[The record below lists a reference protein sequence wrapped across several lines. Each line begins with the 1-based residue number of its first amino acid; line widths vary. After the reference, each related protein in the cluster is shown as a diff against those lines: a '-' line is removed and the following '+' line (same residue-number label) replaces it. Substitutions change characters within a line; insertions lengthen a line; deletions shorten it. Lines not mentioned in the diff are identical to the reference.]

1 MVGGRFRI
9 ASVRSDHPSAS
20 AAFDVEPGTGE
31 GEGFE
36 ATGRRLATALL
47 GASPRVFLARA
58 GTCRLDARGW
68 ARRGG
73 EPALVRRIRSAAR
86 AGGFAE
92 VRVGIADSG
101 VAADAAA
108 RLAREDAV
116 VVPPGGDRAFLAP
129 LPLRF
134 LPLPDDLRETLTVL
148 GLRRVEELAARTR
161 PEMEARFGPA
171 GLRALRLAHARDD
184 ESLHPLTAD
193 APPEAALEIEGG
205 VSELEPLLFVLR
217 RLLDRVCEGLAE
229 EGRHAVRLELV
240 LGLEDG
246 STRSAGVSPARPT
259 LREGLLFD
267 LCRSALERAAEG
279 GRLPAPVHLLALRV
293 PERASADA
301 RQLNLFAREARDP
314 LAADGALSRLRAR
327 LGPEAVARP
336 APRADHRPEARNRWE
351 AGGSEGAAGEAWE
364 GSPGPAGED
373 APGSAREGS
382 ETRLEPAEPLDPIP
396 LSPVL
401 RLLPH
406 PRALDVETAGG
417 APTTVREGGTRE
429 EVVAAE
435 GPERLS
441 GDWWKEVYRREYYRV
456 LTEGGELLWIFREGS
471 VGGAARWW
479 LHGWWD

>member
-1 MVGGRFRI
+1 MAAGRVRI
-9 ASVRSDHPSAS
+9 ASVRPDDSGPRAPL
-20 AAFDVEPGTGE
+20 EPGPRSGE
-31 GEGFE
+31 GEGAE
-36 ATGRRLATALL
+36 TAAAGGRRLAVALL
-47 GASPRVFLARA
+47 DASPRVFLGRA

-86 AGGFAE
+86 AGGFPE
-92 VRVGIADSG
+92 VRVGIADSR

-108 RLAREDAV
+108 RRARGNAV

-129 LPLRF
+129 LPLGF
-134 LPLPDDLRETLTVL
+134 LPLPDDLRETLTAL
-148 GLRRVEELAARTR
+148 GLRQVGELAARTR

-171 GLRALRLAHARDD
+171 GLRALRLAHGRDD
-184 ESLHPLTAD
+184 EPLHPLSTD
-193 APPEAALEIEGG
+193 VPPEAALEVEGG

-217 RLLDRVCEGLAE
+217 RLLGRVCEGLAQ
-229 EGRHAVRLELV
+229 EGRHAARLELI

-246 STRSAGVSPARPT
+246 STRSAAVSPARPT

-267 LCRSALERAAEG
+267 LCRSALERTAEG
-279 GRLPAPVHLLALRV
+279 GLLPAPIHLLALRV
-293 PERASADA
+293 PARAPADA
-301 RQLNLFAREARDP
+301 RQMDLFARETGDP

-336 APRADHRPEARNRWE
+336 TPRADHRPETRNRWE
-351 AGGSEGAAGEAWE
+351 AAGAAEEVEDARTG
-364 GSPGPAGED
+364 PGPAD
-373 APGSAREGS
+373 GS
-382 ETRLEPAEPLDPIP
+382 ETGSRAEEPAAASP

-406 PRALDVETAGG
+406 PRPVDVETAEG
-417 APTTVREGGTRE
+417 APVIVREGGAGQ
-429 EVVAAE
+429 EVAIAE

-441 GDWWKEVYRREYYRV
+441 GDWWRDGYRREYYRI

-471 VGGAARWW
+471 AGGHARWW